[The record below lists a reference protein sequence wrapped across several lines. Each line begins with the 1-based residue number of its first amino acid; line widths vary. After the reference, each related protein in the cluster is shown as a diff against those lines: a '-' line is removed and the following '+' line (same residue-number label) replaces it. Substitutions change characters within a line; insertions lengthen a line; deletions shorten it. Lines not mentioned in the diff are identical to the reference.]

1 MDMEMMVFNYYPGCT
16 LKTKAKDLDITA
28 RKVAERLGV
37 KLNEL
42 PEWQCCGGH
51 IRLRRTR

>member
-42 PEWQCCGGH
+42 PEWQCCGGAYP
-51 IRLRRTR
+51 LA